1 MGFNYSPKI
10 VTDGLVLYLDAAN
23 SKSYPG
29 SGTTWGDLSRGGNN
43 GTLVNGPTFSS
54 ANGGSLVFN
63 GTNQYASV
71 LNTTGINFT
80 LACWISTTAT
90 SLTGTNAWQGNGII
104 WSDVAGTASDFVL
117 AILNNQISW
126 FTGNPDSSL
135 NGSTIL
141 NTGAWFYI
149 TAVKNGSGSSKQVYV
164 NGESQGSTGAASGAG
179 STSAIAGTA
188 GFAGNGTGTR
198 LDAESQR
205 SAACLRPLPRMWQ
218 PQALMQSRLTRAGRL

>member
-29 SGTTWGDLSRGGNN
+29 SGNAWNDISRGGNN
-43 GTLVNGPTFSS
+43 GTLINSPTFSA
-54 ANGGSLVFN
+54 ANGGSLIFN

-90 SLTGTNAWQGNGII
+90 SLTGTDAWQGNGII
-104 WSDVAGTASDFVL
+104 WSDVAGIASDFVL

-164 NGESQGSTGAASGAG
+164 NGVSQGSTGAASGALTAN
-179 STSAIAGTA
+179 SNIAIGGNTLDSRYFNGKIANTQIYNRALTA
-188 GFAGNGTGTR
+188 TEVQQNYNATK
-198 LDAESQR
+198 
-205 SAACLRPLPRMWQ
+205 
-218 PQALMQSRLTRAGRL
+218 SRFGLI